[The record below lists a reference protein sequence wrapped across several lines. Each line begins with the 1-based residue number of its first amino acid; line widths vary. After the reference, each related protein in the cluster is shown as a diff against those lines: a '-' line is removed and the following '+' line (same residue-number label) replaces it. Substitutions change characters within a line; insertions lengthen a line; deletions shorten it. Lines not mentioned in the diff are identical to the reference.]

1 MLELTN
7 VTKSFDGEPALEDI
21 TLTVPEKAFLCILGP
36 NRCGKSTLLRL
47 IAGLDTPTGG
57 RILLDGQPVVGP
69 GPERGLVFQEYAL
82 FPWRT
87 VTQNITFGLELKG
100 LAKAERQL
108 RAQHYLDVVGLQE
121 FADYHPRNL
130 SGGTKQLVAIVR
142 ALANDP
148 AIILM
153 DEPFGA
159 LDAQTRNVMQERLLD
174 VWQQE
179 RKTILF
185 VTHSVDEAVFL
196 ADQIVVM
203 SYRPGHI
210 LEQVT
215 VDLSRPRVRT
225 SSNFNSLRNHLLH
238 TLHDEVMRG
247 LNNGVPPRPP
257 ERRPYLVLPV

>member
-1 MLELTN
+1 MLELIN
-7 VTKSFDGEPALEDI
+7 VTKSFGGEPALENI
-21 TLTVPEKAFLCILGP
+21 TLTVPEEAFLCILGP

-47 IAGLDTPTGG
+47 IAGLDTPTAG
-57 RILLDGQPVVGP
+57 RILLNGQPVVGP

-87 VTQNITFGLELKG
+87 VAQNIAFGLELKG
-100 LAKAERQL
+100 LPKAERQQ
-108 RAQHYLDVVGLQE
+108 RVHHYLDLVGLRE
-121 FADYHPRNL
+121 FAGYHPQNL
-130 SGGTKQLVAIVR
+130 SGGTKQLVAIAR

-159 LDAQTRNVMQERLLD
+159 LDAQTRNVMQERLLN
-174 VWQQE
+174 VWQRE

-196 ADQIVVM
+196 ADRIVVM
-203 SYRPGHI
+203 SYRPGYI

-215 VDLSRPRVRT
+215 VDMPWPRVRT
-225 SSNFNSLRNHLLH
+225 SSDFNSLRMHLLQ

-247 LNNGVPPRPP
+247 LNDGVPHF
-257 ERRPYLVLPV
+257 V